1 MSFFRVFHQIPSCSL
16 QGHTLV
22 MSCTEDA
29 LFCLHIWDGSPAV
42 HLMEN
47 FSSELLVHW
56 WELFRFCVKLS
67 NDNKPS
73 LIFNEICIGNY
84 MISSA
89 IWFYYEMFRE
99 MSALR
104 LVITRSLYFHKAR
117 ALRHTSALLRY
128 NACSLRHRYERAE
141 FTIHFIKEIKNL
153 VPRALS
159 SYKHL
164 GIFKNTRASLHFSRV
179 LKNSRVL
186 I

>member
-1 MSFFRVFHQIPSCSL
+1 
-16 QGHTLV
+16 
-22 MSCTEDA
+22 
-29 LFCLHIWDGSPAV
+29 
-42 HLMEN
+42 
-47 FSSELLVHW
+47 
-56 WELFRFCVKLS
+56 
-67 NDNKPS
+67 
-73 LIFNEICIGNY
+73 

-104 LVITRSLYFHKAR
+104 LVMTSSLYFHKTR

-128 NACSLRHRYERAE
+128 NACSLRHRYERAK

-153 VPRALS
+153 VPRALL

>member
-1 MSFFRVFHQIPSCSL
+1 
-16 QGHTLV
+16 
-22 MSCTEDA
+22 
-29 LFCLHIWDGSPAV
+29 
-42 HLMEN
+42 
-47 FSSELLVHW
+47 
-56 WELFRFCVKLS
+56 
-67 NDNKPS
+67 
-73 LIFNEICIGNY
+73 

-104 LVITRSLYFHKAR
+104 LVMTSSLYFHKAR

-128 NACSLRHRYERAE
+128 NACSLRHRYERAK

-153 VPRALS
+153 VPRALL

-179 LKNSRVL
+179 LKFSRAYITQQCTGRVFYFFNKYE
-186 I
+186 